1 MKRSRI
7 SLAALAVA
15 ILALVALPLSA
26 ATTTNLNGATTT
38 GAGTALPFASP
49 GVQAHIYSTAG
60 SSATVVV
67 QGAMSSS
74 GPWYTLATVTNP
86 SATGECYQG
95 TTSFPYMR
103 ANATARASGTLYA
116 VLRDLRTDPGPWAP
130 CVATATSTAPTYG
143 LIKYSYTNA
152 QIVAAGSGVGPLNV
166 SIGTLPA
173 KSVVTKTHLVVDGQ
187 ATFAA
192 GNLTGAVGG
201 TATAYVDLIV
211 ASDLKAAAGV
221 IYGDAAAE
229 KGATNLG
236 HLYSAAAKP
245 LTLQILASAGNLAD
259 VTGASGTVYV
269 EYVTYP

>member
-1 MKRSRI
+1 MNRNR
-7 SLAALAVA
+7 LTFAALAVA
-15 ILALVALPLSA
+15 IMAPVALPLSA
-26 ATTTNLNGATTT
+26 ATWTNLPGVTTT
-38 GAGTALPFASP
+38 GAGSP
-49 GVQAHIYSTAG
+49 IAFTSTPGLQAHIYSTAG

-74 GPWYTLATVTNP
+74 GPWLTVATVTNP

-95 TTSFPYMR
+95 TTFPHMR

-116 VLRDLRTDPGPWAP
+116 VFRDLAEDPGPWAP
-130 CVATATSTAPTYG
+130 CIASATSTAPTYG

-259 VTGASGTVYV
+259 VTGASGTVFV
-269 EYVTYP
+269 EYVVYP